1 MSAISA
7 IYRFAVALKG
17 GTCRPFKNVGRPHS
31 KLPDSAVL
39 DLRREYENAV
49 PGEKYS
55 VVRKYAAL
63 YQAKFHTVHGIA
75 TYRSRSNPNKPLDP
89 SLEKAA

>member
-7 IYRFAVALKG
+7 IYKFAVAIKG
-17 GTCRPFKNVGRPHS
+17 GTCRPFRKVGRPHS

-39 DLRREYENAV
+39 DLRREYEAAPV
-49 PGEKYS
+49 GGKYA
-55 VVRKYAAL
+55 VVRKFAAR
-63 YQAKFHTVHGIA
+63 YEAKFHSVHGIA

-89 SLEKAA
+89 SLERAA